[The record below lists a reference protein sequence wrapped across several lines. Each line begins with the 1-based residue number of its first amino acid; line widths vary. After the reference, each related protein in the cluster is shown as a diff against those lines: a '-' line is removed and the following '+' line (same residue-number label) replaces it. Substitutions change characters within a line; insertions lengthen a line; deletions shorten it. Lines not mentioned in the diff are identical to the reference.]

1 MKLAA
6 AAKAIVTLGVVA
18 VGALVIRPDLV
29 DKYLP
34 GSGQRAIE
42 LREMMPKSIAE
53 RLPAYKTETQ
63 TAEGGA
69 RPAAQGAAG
78 APGGGRPGAG
88 GPGAGGRP
96 PVPINTEVATIGPM
110 PYRLDAVGTVQAV
123 ASVAVKTRVDAQI
136 SEIMV
141 PDGAMVKAGDVLV
154 KLDSRQIE
162 AQIRQT
168 EATIAKDKV
177 AVDTALRDIARFK
190 ELLSKGTG
198 TQLNLDNAQ
207 AALNTANAQLAVDEA
222 ILQNQKVQLSWY
234 TLSAPISGR
243 TGVFSVKAG
252 NIIRS
257 GDNSATGT
265 IATIVQTAPIYVAF
279 AVPQLVLADLR
290 AAVAAGN
297 AEVVVTPQGSRQ
309 TSKGRIALIDNTI
322 DPATGS
328 VMARAIFENAD
339 DLLWAGQLCN
349 VRVTLRVD
357 PNIVSIPRTAT
368 QAGQI
373 GNYVYVIENNV
384 ARVRQIKVQRF
395 QDGRDI
401 VSEGLKGGETVVTDG
416 ALQLV
421 DGGRVNIKNSD
432 TAKGAI

>member
-18 VGALVIRPDLV
+18 VSALVIRPDLV

-42 LREMMPKSIAE
+42 LREMMPKSIAD

-136 SEIMV
+136 SEIMA

-168 EATIAKDKV
+168 EATIAKDRV

-198 TQLNLDNAQ
+198 TQLNLDNAH

-234 TLSAPISGR
+234 TLTAPISGR
-243 TGVFSVKAG
+243 TGVFNVKAG

-290 AAVAAGN
+290 AAVASGS
-297 AEVVVTPQGSRQ
+297 AEVIVTPQGSKQ

-401 VSEGLKGGETVVTDG
+401 ISEGLKGGETVVTDG

-432 TAKGAI
+432 TVKGAI

>member
-6 AAKAIVTLGVVA
+6 VAKTLVTLGVVA
-18 VGALVIRPDLV
+18 VSAVVIRPDIA

-34 GSGQRAIE
+34 GSGQRAQE
-42 LREMMPKSIAE
+42 LRAMLPKSLSE
-53 RLPAYKTETQ
+53 RLPAYKTA
-63 TAEGGA
+63 AELA
-69 RPAAQGAAG
+69 AAKTESAAPAA
-78 APGGGRPGAG
+78 GGRPGAG

-96 PVPINTEVATIGPM
+96 PVPINTEQATIGPM
-110 PYRLDAVGTVQAV
+110 PYRIDAVGTVQAV
-123 ASVAVKTRVDAQI
+123 ASIAIKTRVDAQI
-136 SEIMV
+136 EKIMV
-141 PDGAMVKAGDVLV
+141 PDGAMVNAGDVLV

-162 AQIRQT
+162 AQIKQT
-168 EATIAKDKV
+168 EATIAKDRV
-177 AVDTALRDIARFK
+177 AIDTALRDIARYK

-198 TQLNLDNAQ
+198 TQLNLDNAT

-222 ILQNQKVQLSWY
+222 LLLNQKVQLSWY

-279 AVPQLVLADLR
+279 AVPQIVLSDLR
-290 AAVAAGN
+290 AAVATGS
-297 AEVVVTPQGSRQ
+297 AEVVVTPQGSKQ
-309 TSKGRIALIDNTI
+309 TSKGKIALIDNTI

-328 VMARAIFENAD
+328 VMARAVFENAD

-357 PNIVSIPRTAT
+357 PQVVSIPRTAT

-373 GNYVYVIENNV
+373 GNYVYVVENNV
-384 ARVRQIKVQRF
+384 AKVRQIKVQRF

-401 VSEGLKGGETVVTDG
+401 ITEGLKGGETVVTDG

-432 TAKGAI
+432 TVKGAI